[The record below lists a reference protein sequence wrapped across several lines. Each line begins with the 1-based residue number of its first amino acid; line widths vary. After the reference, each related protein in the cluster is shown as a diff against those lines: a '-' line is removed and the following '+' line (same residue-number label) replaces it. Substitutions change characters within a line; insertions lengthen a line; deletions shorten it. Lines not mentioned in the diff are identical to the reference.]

1 MKERAV
7 SENLQYKSAALF
19 TRTPLNYPDPPA
31 AVSCV
36 GPGAT
41 TSVYRLIRSQPQ
53 FLRYKNHLP
62 YDLSLFRVRS
72 LAYVDATRTYT
83 SSYTYNGVRLRTTER
98 FAGNCFRT
106 NLPDVRLPADT
117 YEGMLINNCYSQMKD
132 MKVDLSVT
140 ALEIGQTLDLVA
152 GTAKR
157 VSDGVNYIIKKDF
170 GKAARALKM
179 RRPKGA
185 SRTKTA
191 SDNLLAYQ
199 FGVLQLVQDATGSLQ
214 AINDLLSSVPLFT
227 VSAKYEVPKSLK
239 STDVS
244 EYPEVPGLTAVFE
257 NRFNGVEKWSVSL
270 MFGFDDAFLRN
281 MSQLGL
287 SNPVNTVFQTRPL
300 SFLAGWFVSVDAVM
314 ASFDALHGLEFI
326 SGSYSKV
333 VKGYV
338 KTQPLSVTWPYTPGK
353 LNNPPVSGS
362 LSASVGE
369 TEIAIQRRV
378 VYPYMPPP
386 EFLFR
391 NPFTRD
397 PAAKMVTTAAIFR
410 QRVDP
415 LIRKGGK

>member
-1 MKERAV
+1 MKERV
-7 SENLQYKSAALF
+7 ISENLQYKSTAMF
-19 TRTPLNYPDPPA
+19 IRTPLNYRDPPA
-31 AVSCV
+31 AVPCA

-41 TSVYRLIRSQPQ
+41 TSVYKLMRSQPQ

-62 YDLSLFRVRS
+62 YDLALYRVRS
-72 LAYVDATRTYT
+72 LAYVNTSRTYR
-83 SSYTYNGVRLRTTER
+83 SSYTYNGVRLMTYES

-117 YEGMLINNCYSQMKD
+117 YEGMLINSCYAQMKD

-157 VSDGVNYIIKKDF
+157 ISDGVSYIVKKDF
-170 GKAARALKM
+170 GRAARTLKM
-179 RRPKGA
+179 RKPKGA
-185 SRTKTA
+185 SRTKSA

-199 FGVLQLVQDATGSLQ
+199 FGVLQLVQDANGSLQ
-214 AINDLLSSVPLFT
+214 ALNDLISSVPLFT
-227 VSAKYEVPKSLK
+227 VSSKYQVPKLLN

-257 NRFNGVEKWSVSL
+257 NRFSGIEKWSVSL

-333 VKGYV
+333 VKGHV
-338 KTQPLSVTWPYTPGK
+338 KTQPLSVTWPYRPGK
-353 LNNPPVSGS
+353 LNPTLSGS
-362 LSASVGE
+362 FSGSVGE

-397 PAAKMVTTAAIFR
+397 PASKMVTTAAIFR
-410 QRVDP
+410 QQVDP